1 MGGGGKMDTEMCQE
15 KLLEEGCLEN
25 MVHGKVIPFLA

>member
-1 MGGGGKMDTEMCQE
+1 MDTDMCQE

-25 MVHGKVIPFLA
+25 MVHGKVAHFLA